1 MSLTPMHIKKL
12 RVKQVMTEKR
22 DRGLVSS
29 AEVPKLVC
37 ATVPEFVKKAGLFI
51 YLYIMITGD
60 NGAESSIDVE
70 GEKESDED
78 DKA

>member
-1 MSLTPMHIKKL
+1 MHIKKL

-22 DRGLVSS
+22 ARGLVSS
-29 AEVPKLVC
+29 AEVPKLVS

-51 YLYIMITGD
+51 YLYITGD

>member
-1 MSLTPMHIKKL
+1 MLK
-12 RVKQVMTEKR
+12 RVMTEKR

-37 ATVPEFVKKAGLFI
+37 AIPEFVKKAGLLIF
-51 YLYIMITGD
+51 LYITGD

-78 DKA
+78 NKA